1 MLHECFSNAGFTIN
15 HRCLNLLVPR
25 KRTDKVTIYY
35 TSYIPLD
42 LEDVLQFLSDLQ
54 CLLDANELAGG
65 MAELNL
71 SEEEEECSAMNLESR
86 FQKLEQKLE
95 NHFQKV
101 EQMESRFQKVEQMES
116 RFQKVE
122 QMESRFQKVE
132 QMVEKTLNKT
142 EYGLLVKCRKFG

>member
-1 MLHECFSNAGFTIN
+1 MAPGHMVRVLVFLEMLHECFSNAGFTIN

-25 KRTDKVTIYY
+25 KRTDKVTIHY

-71 SEEEEECSAMNLESR
+71 SEEEEAMNLESR
-86 FQKLEQKLE
+86 FQKLEQKLDS
-95 NHFQKV
+95 H
-101 EQMESRFQKVEQMES
+101 
-116 RFQKVE
+116 FQKVE

-142 EYGLLVKCRKFG
+142 EYVPLSGGLV

>member
-1 MLHECFSNAGFTIN
+1 VAPGHYGFTIN

-71 SEEEEECSAMNLESR
+71 SEEEEAMNLESR
-86 FQKLEQKLE
+86 FQKLEQKLDS
-95 NHFQKV
+95 HFQKV

-142 EYGLLVKCRKFG
+142 EYVPLSGGLV